1 MEFSWTTFVFEIANF
16 VILVWILMRFLYKPV
31 LNVIEQRQAGI
42 NEKLQQAEDLKSQGE
57 VLLNSYNNRL
67 SDWEKEK
74 QAAKQMLDQDIQ
86 QERAVRIQ
94 QLKDELE
101 SERKKAAVIEQR
113 KQTELQ
119 QQAESAAILM
129 ATRFAAKLFA
139 DLSGP
144 ETESRLIKLFIEQ
157 LQALPEQRK
166 LAIQTG
172 SGEATDVIRID
183 TAYPVN
189 PSDSRELETVLRQI
203 VGDDVSFNYKQIPEL
218 IAGLQVI
225 IGAFVL
231 QANLKDE
238 LNDFA
243 RFSHD
248 SSAH

>member
-16 VILVWILMRFLYKPV
+16 VVLVWILIRFLYRPV
-31 LNVIEQRQAGI
+31 LSVIEQRQAGI

-57 VLLNSYNNRL
+57 VLLKRYNNRL
-67 SDWEKEK
+67 SDWENEK
-74 QAAKQMLDQDIQ
+74 QAAKQILDQDIQ
-86 QERAVRIQ
+86 QERAVRMQ

-101 SERKKAAVIEQR
+101 LERKKAVVIEQR
-113 KQTELQ
+113 KQTEIQ

-129 ATRFAAKLFA
+129 AARFAAKLFA

-144 ETESRLIKLFIEQ
+144 EIESRLIKLFIEQ
-157 LQALPEQRK
+157 LQAMPEQRK
-166 LAIQTG
+166 LAIRSG
-172 SGEATDVIRID
+172 SGEAAEVISID

-189 PSDSRELETVLRQI
+189 PSDSRELESVLRQV
-203 VGDDVSFNYKQIPEL
+203 VGDDVSFEYHQLPEL
-218 IAGLQVI
+218 IAGLKVV

-238 LNDFA
+238 LNDFT

-248 SSAH
+248 ISAH

>member
-1 MEFSWTTFVFEIANF
+1 
-16 VILVWILMRFLYKPV
+16 V

-42 NEKLQQAEDLKSQGE
+42 NEKLQQAEDLKSQGD
-57 VLLNSYNNRL
+57 VLLTSYNNRL

-74 QAAKQMLDQDIQ
+74 QIAIQTLDQDIQ
-86 QERAVRIQ
+86 QERAVRLQ

-119 QQAESAAILM
+119 QQAESAAIFM
-129 ATRFAAKLFA
+129 AARFAAKLFS

-144 ETESRLIKLFIEQ
+144 EIESRLIKLFIEQ

-166 LAIQTG
+166 LAIQSG
-172 SGEATDVIRID
+172 SGEATEVISID

-189 PSDSRELETVLRQI
+189 PSDSRELETALRQI
-203 VGDDVSFNYKQIPEL
+203 VGDDVSFNYNQSPEL
-218 IAGLQVI
+218 VAGLKVL
-225 IGAFVL
+225 IGAFAL

-248 SSAH
+248 SSTH

>member
-1 MEFSWTTFVFEIANF
+1 
-16 VILVWILMRFLYKPV
+16 V

-74 QAAKQMLDQDIQ
+74 QAAKQILDQDIQ
-86 QERAVRIQ
+86 QERAVRMQ

-101 SERKKAAVIEQR
+101 SERKKAAVVEQR

-119 QQAESAAILM
+119 QQAESAAISM
-129 ATRFAAKLFA
+129 ATRFAAKVFA

-144 ETESRLIKLFIEQ
+144 EVESRLIKLFMEQ

-166 LAIQTG
+166 LAIQSG
-172 SGEATDVIRID
+172 SGEETDVIYID
-183 TAYPVN
+183 TAYTVN
-189 PSDSRELETVLRQI
+189 PSDRRELETALRQI
-203 VGDDVSFNYKQIPEL
+203 TSENVSFKYNQTPDL
-218 IAGLQVI
+218 IAGLKII

-238 LNDFA
+238 LNEFA

-248 SSAH
+248 NSAH

>member
-1 MEFSWTTFVFEIANF
+1 MEFSWTTFVFEIVNF
-16 VILVWILMRFLYKPV
+16 VILVWILVRFLYKPV

-42 NEKLQQAEDLKSQGE
+42 NEKLQQAEDLKSQAD

-74 QAAKQMLDQDIQ
+74 QNAKQILDQDIQ
-86 QERAVRIQ
+86 QERAVRMQ
-94 QLKDELE
+94 QLKDELD

-113 KQTELQ
+113 KQTEIQ
-119 QQAESAAILM
+119 QQAENIAIFMAA
-129 ATRFAAKLFA
+129 RFAAKLFA

-166 LAIQTG
+166 LAIQSD
-172 SGEATDVIRID
+172 SGEATDIISVD
-183 TAYPVN
+183 TAYPV
-189 PSDSRELETVLRQI
+189 SSSERHELESALRQI
-203 VGDDVSFNYKQIPEL
+203 VGGDVSFNYNQSPEL
-218 IAGLQVI
+218 IAGLKVI

>member
-1 MEFSWTTFVFEIANF
+1 MEFNWTTFVFEIANF

-42 NEKLQQAEDLKSQGE
+42 NEKLQQAEDLKSQGD
-57 VLLNSYNNRL
+57 VLLTSYNNRL

-74 QAAKQMLDQDIQ
+74 QAAKQILDQDIQ

-94 QLKDELE
+94 QLKEELE
-101 SERKKAAVIEQR
+101 SEREKAAVVEQR

-119 QQAESAAILM
+119 QQAESAAIFM
-129 ATRFAAKLFA
+129 ATRFAAKVFA

-144 ETESRLIKLFIEQ
+144 EVESRLIKLFMEQ

-166 LAIQTG
+166 LAIQSG
-172 SGEATDVIRID
+172 SGEEIDVIDID

-189 PSDSRELETVLRQI
+189 PSDRRELETALRQI
-203 VGDDVSFNYKQIPEL
+203 TGEDISFKYNQTPDL
-218 IAGLQVI
+218 IAGLKVI

-238 LNDFA
+238 LNEFA

-248 SSAH
+248 NSAH